1 MFALR
6 DGSMLALRIAVRT
19 RLMRD
24 RRGVSAIEFAMIAPV
39 MILMY
44 VGLAEVGNAL
54 TIYRRAATVAMTA
67 SDLTAQVKS
76 LKTADLQ
83 DIVGASSSILAPYP
97 ATSPTPLKIVISSV
111 VADQNNNGHVAW
123 SYASNGA
130 SARGVNSAYAV
141 PNGLTEAGTSV
152 IVSEVTY
159 AFTPLLDL
167 PQIFSPGAFDITRTF
182 YSRPRRSLTVT
193 KTD

>member
-1 MFALR
+1 
-6 DGSMLALRIAVRT
+6 
-19 RLMRD
+19 MRD
-24 RRGVSAIEFAMIAPV
+24 RRGVSAIEFAMVAPV

-54 TIYRRAATVAMTA
+54 TVYRRAATVAMTA

-76 LKTADLQ
+76 LKTADLK
-83 DIVGASSSILAPYP
+83 DIVGAASSILAPYP

-111 VADQNNNGHVAW
+111 VADQNNNGKVAW

-130 SARGVNSAYAV
+130 TARGVNSAYAV

-167 PQIFSPGAFDITRTF
+167 KQIFSPGAFDITRTF

>member
-1 MFALR
+1 MRAAMNGSKLASRMASWARFA
-6 DGSMLALRIAVRT
+6 
-19 RLMRD
+19 RD
-24 RRGVSAIEFAMIAPV
+24 RRGVSAIEFAMIAPLL
-39 MILMY
+39 ILMY

-67 SDLTAQVKS
+67 ADLTAQTKS
-76 LKTADLQ
+76 LKTADLK
-83 DIVGASSSILAPYP
+83 DIVGASSSILAPYA

-111 VADQNNNGHVAW
+111 VADQNNSGKVAW

-130 SARGVNSAYAV
+130 TARGVNSAYTV

-152 IVSEVTY
+152 IVSEITY

-167 PQIFSPGAFDITRTF
+167 PQIFSPGAFDIKRTF

>member
-1 MFALR
+1 MCTPTNHSGPALR
-6 DGSMLALRIAVRT
+6 MVSWARFAC
-19 RLMRD
+19 D
-24 RRGVSAIEFAMIAPV
+24 RRGMSAVEFAFIAPLL
-39 MILMY
+39 ILMY
-44 VGLAEVGNAL
+44 VGLAEVGTAL
-54 TIYRRAATVAMTA
+54 TIYRRTATVAMTA

-83 DIVGASSSILAPYP
+83 DIVGASSSILAPY
-97 ATSPTPLKIVISSV
+97 ASTSPTPLKIVISSV
-111 VADQNNNGHVAW
+111 VADENNSGKVAW

-130 SARGVNSAYAV
+130 TARGVNSAYAV

-152 IVSEVTY
+152 IVSEIAY

-167 PQIFSPGAFDITRTF
+167 PQIFSPGAFDIKRTF